1 MVGFARSGD
10 AIPLEADM
18 QRISF
23 AAVATLALAV
33 WCAAGVTPR
42 AQATGPYKVMK
53 TQKVGGNGGF
63 DYVVADPVG
72 RRLYVARRPDTAS
85 KQPARVNVFDLDTL
99 APVGEIT
106 DVSAHGVAIDP
117 KSGHGFASS
126 KPVTMFDTKTL
137 KVIKTIDVDGSPD
150 GLLFDPFNGRVHVL
164 SHSAPNDTVINAADG
179 TVVGTIDL
187 GGAPEQAQSDGKG
200 TIYVDL
206 ENKNSIGVVDAAAM
220 KVTGTYDISAK
231 CEGPGGL
238 GLDAKNHVLFATC
251 DSTMTI
257 VSATD
262 GKILAALPIGAGTD
276 GGGFNPE
283 TMEAFSSNG
292 GAGTLSI
299 IKEESP
305 TKFVVEQDLP
315 TVSGGNFKTMT
326 IDTKTNHILLIGAA
340 YEAAPAPAPTTP
352 PPATPPAGRGR
363 RMMVADSFTI
373 LVVGK

>member
-1 MVGFARSGD
+1 MRRVS
-10 AIPLEADM
+10 I
-18 QRISF
+18 
-23 AAVATLALAV
+23 AAVAALALAV
-33 WCAAGVTPR
+33 WFSAGATPR
-42 AQATGPYKVMK
+42 AQATGPYRVLK

-63 DYVVADPVG
+63 DYVVADPDG
-72 RRLYVARRPDTAS
+72 RRLYVARRADTAS
-85 KQPARVNVFDLDTL
+85 NQPARINVFDLDTL
-99 APVGEIT
+99 APVGEIPN
-106 DVSAHGVAIDP
+106 VSAHGVAIDP

-126 KPVTMFDTKTL
+126 NPVTMFDTKTL
-137 KVIKTIDVDGSPD
+137 AVIKTIDVKGSPD
-150 GLLFDPFNGRVHVL
+150 GMLFDPFNQRVHVL
-164 SHSAPNDTVINAADG
+164 SHPSPNDTVINATDG
-179 TVVGTIDL
+179 TVVGTMDL
-187 GGAPEQAQSDGKG
+187 GGTPEQAQSDGKG

-206 ENKNSIGVVDAAAM
+206 ESKNSIAVVEAAAM
-220 KVTGTYDISAK
+220 KVTATYDIKDK

-251 DSTMTI
+251 DSMMTI

-276 GGGFNPE
+276 GGGFNPG

-305 TKFVVEQDLP
+305 TKFSVEQDLP

-340 YEAAPAPAPTTP
+340 YQAAPAPTTP
-352 PPATPPAGRGR
+352 PPAGGRGGPR
-363 RMMVADSFTI
+363 RTMVPDSFTI
-373 LVVGK
+373 LVAGK